1 MDVAAT
7 LTAALLV
14 AWAIVLSCA
23 AAGAVL
29 YYWPADFEGRTR
41 RGFDVLPA
49 TPTLRDDLSLRR
61 LVAQDRRPASMFFI
75 PIS

>member
-1 MDVAAT
+1 MDAAT
-7 LTAALLV
+7 VTAALLV
-14 AWAIVLSCA
+14 AWAIVLSCV

-49 TPTLRDDLSLRR
+49 PPSPRSAERDVNAAR
-61 LVAQDRRPASMFFI
+61 
-75 PIS
+75 